1 MIDIKISRKPVEY
14 LKAIEYLEK
23 RVKKVKENKAREL
36 IWILEH
42 KSVYTSGKSAN
53 SNEILDKNLKIINT
67 KRGGKIT
74 FHGPGQLIFY
84 FVINLNNK
92 KKDVRWFLNLVE
104 KSIITT
110 LGYYNIKSFSDK
122 KNIGIWVTH
131 KNKIKKVAAIGL
143 RISKWVVY
151 HGFSINI
158 NVDLNNYR
166 KIIPC
171 GIKSKGITNLSIIK
185 RQQYKN
191 INRKL
196 VENFKTNLKI

>member
-171 GIKSKGITNLSIIK
+171 GIKNKGITNLSIIK